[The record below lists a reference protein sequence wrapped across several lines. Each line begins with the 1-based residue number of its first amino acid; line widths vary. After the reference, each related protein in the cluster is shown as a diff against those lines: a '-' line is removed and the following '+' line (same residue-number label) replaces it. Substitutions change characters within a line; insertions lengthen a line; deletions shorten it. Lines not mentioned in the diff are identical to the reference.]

1 MQVVDRTQVN
11 NTINIIPRN
20 YTPTGAAIFKI
31 VIKNEGQNI
40 QVHSATVT
48 GLTAVRYYYTYS
60 ANLGLDNAK
69 DQTYLLE
76 ITNTATSSVLFRDK
90 IFGTN
95 QPVSTYSP
103 NTGKFVSNVSDS
115 NDYLVYE

>member
-31 VIKNEGQNI
+31 VIKNEGQNT

-60 ANLGLDNAK
+60 ANLGLQIQLQAQYFLGIK
-69 DQTYLLE
+69 YSEL
-76 ITNTATSSVLFRDK
+76 TSL
-90 IFGTN
+90 
-95 QPVSTYSP
+95 
-103 NTGKFVSNVSDS
+103 
-115 NDYLVYE
+115 